1 MCNADDRS
9 SHCGDAP
16 RQRKLL
22 DKQKR
27 CADSPEPT
35 GAEATQPRMLASNV
49 SNVDCRC
56 ADRTEPAATTKG
68 VFLYRED
75 SRYED
80 RPWEVYQFPEV
91 YLTRAAQMVG
101 DWVIYMEPVKAGRKG
116 YHAVAKVDRITR
128 DPSSPGMHRAIIDP
142 TSYLEFDHEVPFQ
155 SGGDYPERSVLNEAG
170 NVSGRAQAA
179 VRPIPPE
186 DFNRIVGLGLDTH
199 DELLPRSEAEPLVA
213 VAEEQAPYEYDQDR
227 VQMLTKRTVRDR
239 IFRTRVL
246 KAYDRRCAFT
256 GFQFING
263 GGRAE
268 VEAAHIKSVESRGPD
283 VVQNGLALSGTVHW
297 MFDRGLLT
305 LADDATILLSNHIND
320 VDGVRKI
327 LRADGRAQFP
337 ETSRDHPDAAFLRWH
352 RENCFKG
359 VALA

>member
-1 MCNADDRS
+1 MA
-9 SHCGDAP
+9 
-16 RQRKLL
+16 
-22 DKQKR
+22 
-27 CADSPEPT
+27 
-35 GAEATQPRMLASNV
+35 
-49 SNVDCRC
+49 
-56 ADRTEPAATTKG
+56 KG

-80 RPWEVYQFPEV
+80 RPWAVYQFPEQ

-116 YHAVAKVDRITR
+116 YHAVAKVDRITA
-128 DPSSPGMHRAIIDP
+128 DPSNPGMHLALIDP
-142 TSYLEFDHEVPFQ
+142 TSYLDFDHNVAFQ

-179 VRPIPPE
+179 VRPIPAE
-186 DFNRIVGLGLDTH
+186 DFNRIVGLGLDTD
-199 DELLPRSEAEPLVA
+199 DELLPRYDPESTSS
-213 VAEEQAPYEYDQDR
+213 VAEEQAPYEFEQDR
-227 VQMLTKRTVRDR
+227 VQMLTKRTIRDR

-268 VEAAHIKSVESRGPD
+268 VEAAHIKSVQDKGPD

-297 MFDRGLLT
+297 MFDRGLL
-305 LADDATILLSNHIND
+305 AVSDDERILLSNHIND

-327 LRADGRAQFP
+327 LNASGRVRFP
-337 ETSRDHPDAAFLRWH
+337 ENAHEKPDPQFLQWH
-352 RENCFKG
+352 RNHCFKG
-359 VALA
+359 VALN

>member
-1 MCNADDRS
+1 M
-9 SHCGDAP
+9 
-16 RQRKLL
+16 RQ
-22 DKQKR
+22 
-27 CADSPEPT
+27 
-35 GAEATQPRMLASNV
+35 
-49 SNVDCRC
+49 
-56 ADRTEPAATTKG
+56 
-68 VFLYRED
+68 
-75 SRYED
+75 
-80 RPWEVYQFPEV
+80 
-91 YLTRAAQMVG
+91 
-101 DWVIYMEPVKAGRKG
+101 
-116 YHAVAKVDRITR
+116 
-128 DPSSPGMHRAIIDP
+128 
-142 TSYLEFDHEVPFQ
+142 
-155 SGGDYPERSVLNEAG
+155 YPERSVLNEAG

-199 DELLPRSEAEPLVA
+199 EELLPRSETQSQSA
-213 VAEEQAPYEYDQDR
+213 VAEEQAAYEFEQDR
-227 VQMLTKRTVRDR
+227 VQMLTRRTVRDR

-268 VEAAHIKSVESRGPD
+268 VEAAHIKSVEHKGPD

-327 LRADGRAQFP
+327 LLPNGCARFP
-337 ETSRDHPDAAFLRWH
+337 ENPHDQPDAAFLRWH
-352 RENCFKG
+352 REHCFKG
-359 VALA
+359 APL

>member
-1 MCNADDRS
+1 M
-9 SHCGDAP
+9 
-16 RQRKLL
+16 
-22 DKQKR
+22 
-27 CADSPEPT
+27 
-35 GAEATQPRMLASNV
+35 
-49 SNVDCRC
+49 
-56 ADRTEPAATTKG
+56 TKG

-75 SRYED
+75 SRYND
-80 RPWEVYQFPEV
+80 RPWAVYQFPES
-91 YLTRAAQMVG
+91 YLSRAAQMVG

-116 YHAVAKVDRITR
+116 YHAVAKVDRIAP
-128 DPSSPGMHRAIIDP
+128 DPSSPGMHLAVIDP
-142 TSYLEFDHEVPFQ
+142 TSYLEFDHNVPFQ

-179 VRPIPPE
+179 VRPIPAK
-186 DFNRIVGLGLDTH
+186 DFNRIVGLGLDAH
-199 DELLPRSEAEPLVA
+199 DELLPRTDTELALAA
-213 VAEEQAPYEYDQDR
+213 VAEEQAPYQFEQDR

-268 VEAAHIKSVESRGPD
+268 VEAAHIKSVQDKGPD

-305 LADDATILLSNHIND
+305 VADDATILMSNHIND

-327 LRADGRAQFP
+327 LLSGGRAQFP
-337 ETSRDHPDAAFLRWH
+337 DDPHAAPDPAFLRWH

-359 VALA
+359 AVLS

>member
-1 MCNADDRS
+1 M
-9 SHCGDAP
+9 
-16 RQRKLL
+16 
-22 DKQKR
+22 
-27 CADSPEPT
+27 
-35 GAEATQPRMLASNV
+35 
-49 SNVDCRC
+49 
-56 ADRTEPAATTKG
+56 KG

-80 RPWEVYQFPEV
+80 RPWAVYQFPDS
-91 YLTRAAQMVG
+91 YLSRASQMVG

-116 YHAVAKVDRITR
+116 YHAVAKVDRITP
-128 DPSSPGMHRAIIDP
+128 DPSSPGMHLAVIDP
-142 TSYLEFDHEVPFQ
+142 NSYLDFDHNVPFQ

-179 VRPIPPE
+179 VRPIPVD
-186 DFNRIVGLGLDTH
+186 DFNRIVALGLDTH
-199 DELLPRSEAEPLVA
+199 DELLPRSGAGVTA
-213 VAEEQAPYEYDQDR
+213 SVAEEQVPYEFEQDR
-227 VQMLTKRTVRDR
+227 VQILTKRTIRDR

-268 VEAAHIKSVESRGPD
+268 VEAAHIKSVEAKGPD

-305 LADDATILLSNHIND
+305 VADNAEILLSNHIND
-320 VDGVRKI
+320 VEGVRKI
-327 LRADGRAQFP
+327 LLANGRAQFP
-337 ETSRDHPDAAFLRWH
+337 DNVHQRPDAAFLRWH
-352 RENCFKG
+352 RDHCFKG
-359 VALA
+359 TALS

>member
-1 MCNADDRS
+1 M
-9 SHCGDAP
+9 
-16 RQRKLL
+16 
-22 DKQKR
+22 
-27 CADSPEPT
+27 
-35 GAEATQPRMLASNV
+35 
-49 SNVDCRC
+49 
-56 ADRTEPAATTKG
+56 TKA

-80 RPWEVYQFPEV
+80 RPWSVYQFPDS
-91 YLTRAAQMVG
+91 YFSRAAQMVG

-116 YHAVAKVDRITR
+116 YHAVAKVDRITP
-128 DPSSPGMHRAIIDP
+128 DPRRPGMHLAIIDP
-142 TSYLEFDHEVPFQ
+142 NSYLDFDHNVPFQ
-155 SGGDYPERSVLNEAG
+155 SGGDYPERSVLNDAG

-179 VRPIPPE
+179 VRPIPDE
-186 DFNRIVGLGLDTH
+186 DFNRIVGLGLDAH
-199 DELLPRSEAEPLVA
+199 DELLPRSHTETAA
-213 VAEEQAPYEYDQDR
+213 WVAEEQAPFEFEQDR
-227 VQMLTKRTVRDR
+227 VQMLTRRTIRDR

-268 VEAAHIKSVESRGPD
+268 VEAAHIKSVEAKGPD

-305 LADDATILLSNHIND
+305 VADDATILLSNHIND

-327 LRADGRAQFP
+327 LRPSGRAQFP
-337 ETSRDHPDAAFLRWH
+337 ESLRDNPDLAFLRWH
-352 RENCFKG
+352 REHCFKG
-359 VALA
+359 VPLS